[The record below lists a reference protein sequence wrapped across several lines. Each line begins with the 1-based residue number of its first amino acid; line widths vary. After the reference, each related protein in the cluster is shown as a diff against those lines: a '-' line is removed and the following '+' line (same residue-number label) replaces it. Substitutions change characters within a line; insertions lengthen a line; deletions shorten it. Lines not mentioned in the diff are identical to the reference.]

1 MSIECPRCGSRY
13 LRPSRS
19 RTFSETVGR
28 VRFQAPLRCLDC
40 EHRFITR
47 SFPWTDW
54 RYARCPQC
62 YRMDLNGWTGKTFQ
76 PPFFMG
82 LKISLGA
89 IRLRC
94 EYCRINFAS
103 FRKRKESF
111 TFLRWKKFERGA

>member
-1 MSIECPRCGSRY
+1 MCPTCGSRN
-13 LRPSRS
+13 LRPSQYRDFGE
-19 RTFSETVGR
+19 RLDAL
-28 VRFQAPLRCLDC
+28 RFIAPLRCKDC
-40 EHRFITR
+40 RTRFVSRTV
-47 SFPWTDW
+47 FLEDLF
-54 RYARCPQC
+54 YARCPEC
-62 YRMDLNGWTGKTFQ
+62 DRMDLNGWTGKTFE

-111 TFLRWKKFERGA
+111 TFHRWKKFDRGA

>member
-1 MSIECPRCGSRY
+1 
-13 LRPSRS
+13 
-19 RTFSETVGR
+19 
-28 VRFQAPLRCLDC
+28 
-40 EHRFITR
+40 
-47 SFPWTDW
+47 
-54 RYARCPQC
+54 
-62 YRMDLNGWTGKTFQ
+62 MDLNGWTGKTFE

-111 TFLRWKKFERGA
+111 TFHRWKKFDRKA